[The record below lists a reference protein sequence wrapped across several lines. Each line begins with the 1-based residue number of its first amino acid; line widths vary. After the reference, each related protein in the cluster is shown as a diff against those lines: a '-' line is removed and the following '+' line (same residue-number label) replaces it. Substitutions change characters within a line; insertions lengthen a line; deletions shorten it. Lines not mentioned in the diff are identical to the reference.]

1 MIKEIRE
8 NREAAAEVCR
18 KAYADTQALQP
29 KLNAVITFIDPEE
42 QLASLPAEGLLRGVP
57 VAVKDNCCTKG
68 ILTTAGS
75 AILRD
80 FVPPYDSTIVENLK
94 KEGAVMICKTS
105 MDELAMGGANTTAF
119 TGPVHNPWDEN
130 RIPGGSSGGSVAL
143 VAAGAVPMAIG
154 SDTGDSI
161 RKPAAWCGVI
171 GVKPTYGLISRYGCV
186 PYASSLDTLG
196 VITRSV
202 EDACIALQAVAGRD
216 SRDMTSASVACRA
229 RVPSQKAASASSV
242 VYGMPKRDTQSV
254 HSGRPTPSA
263 VFQKGSKSSSTPVT
277 RHCEAIWAISV
288 SRARSAA
295 NIRA

>member
-8 NREAAAEVCR
+8 NRETAAEVCR

-42 QLASLPAEGLLRGVP
+42 QLANLPAEGLLRGVP

-143 VAAGAVPMAIG
+143 VAAGVVPMAIG

-216 SRDMTSASVACRA
+216 SRDMTSADVEIPDYLANLNSDMHGKKLAVLGNEIGRA
-229 RVPSQKAASASSV
+229 HV
-242 VYGMPKRDTQSV
+242 
-254 HSGRPTPSA
+254 
-263 VFQKGSKSSSTPVT
+263 
-277 RHCEAIWAISV
+277 
-288 SRARSAA
+288 
-295 NIRA
+295 